1 MTIWDERYQDS
12 EYVFGVEPNKFL
24 AQIAHLL
31 PNSGRALDLATGE
44 GRNAVFLA
52 KHGLTTTGVDVSQ
65 VGLEKAKRLAK
76 DNQVIV
82 DFINRDICTMDWQA
96 PYEVIS
102 SVFFHLPVPKRFE
115 IAKKIIDALSPN
127 GLFVG
132 VFYHTEQLKFGT
144 GGPSK
149 IEMLGTLEDWQ
160 AAYNGLKWLYAK
172 HHILHLNEGNR
183 HIGKSSVVCL
193 LGQKVIS

>member
-1 MTIWDERYQDS
+1 MTVWDERYQDS

-24 AQIAHLL
+24 AQSAHLL

-82 DFINRDICTMDWQA
+82 DFINRDICIMDWQA
-96 PYEVIS
+96 PYEVII
-102 SVFFHLPVPKRFE
+102 SVFFHMPVPKRF
-115 IAKKIIDALSPN
+115 
-127 GLFVG
+127 
-132 VFYHTEQLKFGT
+132 
-144 GGPSK
+144 
-149 IEMLGTLEDWQ
+149 
-160 AAYNGLKWLYAK
+160 
-172 HHILHLNEGNR
+172 
-183 HIGKSSVVCL
+183 
-193 LGQKVIS
+193 